1 MQDIT
6 ITVTKRLRH
15 DTYLKVPAKGEN
27 RK

>member
-1 MQDIT
+1 MQDVT